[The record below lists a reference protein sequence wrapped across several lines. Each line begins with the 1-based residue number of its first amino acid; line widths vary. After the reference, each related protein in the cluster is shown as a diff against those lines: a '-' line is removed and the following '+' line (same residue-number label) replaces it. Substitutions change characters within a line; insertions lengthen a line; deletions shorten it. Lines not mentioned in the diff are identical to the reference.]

1 MNTTLWFVELL
12 PLAGLV
18 LVMSITPG
26 PNNVLVLDSGIRFG
40 VRRTLPHLF
49 GITAG
54 FVLLLL
60 LVFAGMG
67 QLIERL
73 PWFLSAL
80 TVACSG
86 YLLWIAWVMVGSKAG
101 PGTCSS
107 AESSG
112 RPWSL
117 SAAAGFQ
124 FLNPKG
130 WAMAITCAG
139 LAAKL
144 SGGVFRQAALLCV
157 IAAVLNFPC
166 VLVWATFGAAA
177 RRSLESPDGFRL
189 FNWSMAMALLVTVIV
204 MLEDV
209 L

>member
-1 MNTTLWFVELL
+1 MNTTPWFIELL

-67 QLIERL
+67 QLIERFQ
-73 PWFLSAL
+73 WFLPVL
-80 TVACSG
+80 TLACSG
-86 YLLWIAWVMVGSKAG
+86 YLLWIAWVMVSSNAGQSAGSA
-101 PGTCSS
+101 

-117 SAAAGFQ
+117 VAAAGFQ

-144 SGGVFRQAALLCV
+144 SGGEFRQAVMLCV

-166 VLVWATFGAAA
+166 VLIWATFGAAA
-177 RRSLESPDGFRL
+177 RRWLESPVRFRL
-189 FNWSMAMALLVTVIV
+189 FNWSMAMALLVTAIV